1 MTTQFTD
8 NQTAILYG
16 IDLSEGAW
24 FDDVVNKAA
33 AESLN
38 KDKKQARVTLNQLI
52 KKGTLAVDTTKEE
65 GSSWLTVLAPEDW
78 FAGYRPSEEEEDD
91 LLGDV
96 EIPDTVEP
104 AEDLLGDSDDEDL
117 LGDSDVEDLLG
128 DVSADVPTTP
138 SGVLLLGVETDTD
151 TVTKDQVVT
160 HSEHYTINEWTDA
173 DEVQWTETVFAD
185 GSRTIKRRR
194 LVSDS
199 WRTDYWGAEFTGD
212 KERATTAKLAKMAR
226 AYGSFTHNPVAREV
240 VN

>member
-16 IDLSEGAW
+16 IDLSQGAW
-24 FDDVVNKAA
+24 FDDVVNQAA

-65 GSSWLTVLAPEDW
+65 GSSWLTVVAPENW
-78 FAGYRPSEEEEDD
+78 FAGYRPYEEEEDD
-91 LLGDV
+91 LLGDIEV
-96 EIPDTVEP
+96 PDTP
-104 AEDLLGDSDDEDL
+104 AQAEDLLGDSDEDLLGDDDEDL
-117 LGDSDVEDLLG
+117 LGDVAAL
-128 DVSADVPTTP
+128 VPTTP
-138 SGVLLLGVETDTD
+138 EGVLLVGVETTHD

-160 HSEHYTINEWTDA
+160 HSEHYTVNEWVDA
-173 DEVQWTETVFAD
+173 DEVQWTETLFSD